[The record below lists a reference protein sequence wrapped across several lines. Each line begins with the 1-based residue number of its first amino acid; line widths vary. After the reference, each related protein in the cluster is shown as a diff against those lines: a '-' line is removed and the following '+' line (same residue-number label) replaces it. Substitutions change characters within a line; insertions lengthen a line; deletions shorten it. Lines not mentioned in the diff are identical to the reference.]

1 MIEISKMAKRK
12 TSPISQFD
20 NIFVKGA
27 RENNLKGITVSIP
40 RGKLVGVTG
49 VSGSGKSSLVFDV
62 IAAEGHRKYVES
74 LSTKAR
80 QALEKVSKPDVDYV
94 EGLSPVLSIEQLSA
108 RSAGP
113 RSTVATATEIAD
125 YARLLWA
132 TAGTPHCPKDG
143 APVTR
148 KSLDLCVEE
157 LIEKGLNK
165 RMILLAPWMKAKA
178 SVLREEV
185 ESLERRGFQ
194 RLRINGEIKRLDAH
208 DLIPSA
214 TKGKEICVD
223 LVIDRLVIK
232 QDTRSRLADSLE
244 LAFEEGDE
252 HAIALIEQEDG
263 KLVETPLSQ
272 GFACNQ
278 CGATYPTP
286 TPKLFS
292 WNHPD
297 GACSTCGGLGEVL
310 RFREDLIIPDP
321 SLSLNKGAVK
331 PWRLGSRKMINLRKN
346 ILKALSEQAG
356 LSLTVAW
363 EKLPQDIQSF
373 LLHGSPDLSYELK
386 LEYGRGKKAKLQPFP
401 GILHDLE
408 ETMRSTTSDNLRAK
422 LLTFQYGTVCGEC
435 NGSRLSAY
443 SRSVLLAGCS
453 LEDFFS
459 WSAAQAW
466 KFIQQKARKDE
477 ACLQVEDALYGL
489 EQRLGFINEVGLGY
503 LGLDRP
509 YRSLS
514 GGEAQRARLATQ
526 LGMGLV
532 GVIYALDEPSVG
544 LHPADHDRLIGVLHG
559 LRDRGNTVLVV
570 EHDAETLLAC
580 DHLIEVGPGPGTD
593 GGHLVFDGSLK
604 ECMKSD
610 TSRSGPFLAGK
621 EWIERNGAIKKPGKQ
636 AVVVKQARANNLRK
650 LDATFPAGLLTV
662 VCGVSGSG
670 KSSLV
675 NEVLAK
681 SAAHLLHRSKQL
693 PGAHGGIEGLENFD
707 QAVRIDQSPIG
718 KSPRSNPATYV
729 KLFDQLRVLFSKCSL
744 SKIRGYGPGRFSF
757 NIPGGRCERCKG
769 DGLVKLD
776 MQFLADVYVEC
787 ESCHGKRYNRETL
800 EVRYRGRNISE
811 VLELT
816 VSEAKELFAK
826 HPPVINKLE
835 TLDAVGLG
843 YLKLGQAANTL
854 SGGEAQRLK
863 LSLELSRKQS
873 GRTLYLLDE
882 PTTGLHWLDVQ
893 RLLDLLFKLRDSGNT
908 LVVIEHN
915 LDVIRLADH
924 VIEIGPAG
932 GKAGGRLIFE
942 GPPDKLA
949 GADTPTGKFL
959 AKHLSPTA

>member
-1 MIEISKMAKRK
+1 MSLSDTSKDLS
-12 TSPISQFD
+12 T
-20 NIFVKGA
+20 NHIFVKGA
-27 RENNLKGITVSIP
+27 RENNLKGIHANFP
-40 RGKLVGVTG
+40 RGKLIGVTG

-62 IAAEGHRKYVES
+62 LAAEGHRKYVES
-74 LSTKAR
+74 LSAKAR

-94 EGLSPVLSIEQLSA
+94 EGLSPVLSIEQVSA
-108 RSAGP
+108 RSSGP

-125 YARLLWA
+125 YARLLWS
-132 TAGTPHCPKDG
+132 TAGTPHCPVDG
-143 APVTR
+143 FPVTR
-148 KSLDLCVEE
+148 RSLDLCVEE
-157 LIEKGLNK
+157 LIEKSAGK
-165 RMILLAPWMKAKA
+165 RMIILAPWMKAKA
-178 SVLREEV
+178 SVLREEI
-185 ESLERRGFQ
+185 ENLERRGFQ
-194 RLRINGEIKRLDAH
+194 RLRIDGVIKRLDDH
-208 DLIPSA
+208 DLIP
-214 TKGKEICVD
+214 TGTRGREISVD
-223 LVIDRLVIK
+223 LVIDRIAVSE
-232 QDTRSRLADSLE
+232 DSRSRLADSLE

-252 HAIALIEQEDG
+252 KAIALIEGFKDEFEELQ
-263 KLVETPLSQ
+263 LAQ
-272 GFACNQ
+272 GFSCTH
-278 CGATYPTP
+278 CGTSYPTP

-310 RFREDLIIPDP
+310 RFREDLIIPDT
-321 SLSLNKGAVK
+321 SLSLAKGAIK

-346 ILKALSEQAG
+346 LLKAIAEQCGLDLKMPWQDLSE
-356 LSLTVAW
+356 T
-363 EKLPQDIQSF
+363 EKNF
-373 LLHGSPDLSYELK
+373 LLYGDQDQKLEIK

-401 GILHDLE
+401 GIFADLE
-408 ETMRSTTSDNLRAK
+408 QTMRTTSSDSLRAK
-422 LLTFQYGTVCGEC
+422 LLTFQYGTLCESC
-435 NGSRLSAY
+435 QGSRLSAY

-453 LEDFFS
+453 LQEFFS
-459 WSAAQAW
+459 WSSSQAW
-466 KFIQQKARKDE
+466 KFIRDKAQKDE
-477 ACLQVEDALYGL
+477 KCLQVEDALHGL
-489 EQRLGFINEVGLGY
+489 EQRLGFINKVGLGY
-503 LGLDRP
+503 LGLNRP

-514 GGEAQRARLATQ
+514 GGEAQRSRLATQ

-544 LHPADHDRLIGVLHG
+544 LHPADHHRLISVLQG
-559 LRDRGNTVLVV
+559 LRDRGNTVIVV
-570 EHDAETLLAC
+570 EHDADTLLAC
-580 DHLIEVGPGPGTD
+580 DHLIEVGPGPGTE
-593 GGHLVFDGSLK
+593 GGHLIFNGSL
-604 ECMKSD
+604 EDCMMSTESK
-610 TSRSGPFLAGK
+610 SGPFLSAK
-621 EWIERNGAIKKPGKQ
+621 QWIERDGKRKEPGKQ
-636 AVVVKQARANNLRK
+636 SITVKKAQANNLQK
-650 LDATFPAGLLTV
+650 IDVSFPVGLLTV

-681 SAAHLLHRSKQL
+681 TAAHLLHRSKQL
-693 PGAHGGIEGLENFD
+693 PGAHGGVDGLENFD

-729 KLFDQLRVLFSKCSL
+729 KLFDQLRSLFSKCSL

-769 DGLVKLD
+769 DGVVKLD

-816 VSEAKELFAK
+816 VTEAKQIFEK
-826 HPPVINKLE
+826 HPSIINKLE

-843 YLKLGQAANTL
+843 YLKLGQAANSL

-863 LSLELSRKQS
+863 LSLELSRKQN

-924 VIEIGPAG
+924 VIEIGPSG
-932 GKAGGRLIFE
+932 GKSGGKLIFE
-942 GPPDKLA
+942 GSPEKLA
-949 GADTPTGKFL
+949 HEDTPTGKFL
-959 AKHLSPTA
+959 AKHLTPFS

>member
-1 MIEISKMAKRK
+1 M
-12 TSPISQFD
+12 
-20 NIFVKGA
+20 FVKGA
-27 RENNLKGITVSIP
+27 RENNLQGVHASFP
-40 RGKLVGVTG
+40 RGKLIGVTG

-62 IAAEGHRKYVES
+62 LAAEGHRKYVES
-74 LSTKAR
+74 LSAKAR

-94 EGLSPVLSIEQLSA
+94 EGLSPVLSIEQVSA
-108 RSAGP
+108 RSSGP

-125 YARLLWA
+125 YARLLWS
-132 TAGTPHCPKDG
+132 TAGTPHCPLDG
-143 APVTR
+143 SPVSR
-148 KSLDLCVEE
+148 RSLDLCVEE
-157 LIEKGLNK
+157 LIEKAMGK
-165 RMILLAPWMKAKA
+165 RMIILAPWMKAKA
-178 SVLREEV
+178 SVLREEI
-185 ESLERRGFQ
+185 ENLERRGFQ
-194 RLRINGEIKRLDAH
+194 RLRIDGVIKRLDDH
-208 DLIPSA
+208 DLIPIG
-214 TKGKEICVD
+214 TRGREINVD
-223 LVIDRLVIK
+223 LVIDRVAVSE
-232 QDTRSRLADSLE
+232 DSRSRLADSLE

-252 HAIALIEQEDG
+252 KAIALIEGAKDEFEE
-263 KLVETPLSQ
+263 LHLAQ
-272 GFACNQ
+272 GFSCTH
-278 CGATYPTP
+278 CGTSYPTP

-292 WNHPD
+292 WNHPE

-310 RFREDLIIPDP
+310 RFREDLIIPDT
-321 SLSLNKGAVK
+321 SLSLAKGAIK
-331 PWRLGSRKMINLRKN
+331 PWRLGSRKMINLRKTL
-346 ILKALSEQAG
+346 LKSLSEQSG
-356 LSLTVAW
+356 LDLKIPWQDLSKT
-363 EKLPQDIQSF
+363 EKNF
-373 LLHGSPDLSYELK
+373 LLYGDQGQKFEIK

-401 GILHDLE
+401 GILADLDQ
-408 ETMRSTTSDNLRAK
+408 TMRTTSSDSLRAK
-422 LLTFQYGTVCGEC
+422 LLTFQYGTLCESC
-435 NGSRLSAY
+435 QGSRLSAY

-453 LEDFFS
+453 LQEFFY
-459 WSAAQAW
+459 WSSLQAW
-466 KFIQQKARKDE
+466 DFIRKKAQKDE
-477 ACLQVEDALYGL
+477 KCLQVEDALYGL
-489 EQRLGFINEVGLGY
+489 EQRLGFINKVGLGY
-503 LGLDRP
+503 LGLNRP

-514 GGEAQRARLATQ
+514 GGEAQRSRLATQ

-544 LHPADHDRLIGVLHG
+544 LHPADHHRLISVLKG
-559 LRDRGNTVLVV
+559 LRDRGNTVIVV
-570 EHDAETLLAC
+570 EHDADTLLAC
-580 DHLIEVGPGPGTD
+580 DHLIEVGPGPGTE
-593 GGHLVFDGSLK
+593 GGHLIFNGSLK
-604 ECMKSD
+604 DCMMSKESK
-610 TSRSGPFLAGK
+610 SGPFLSAK
-621 EWIERNGAIKKPGKQ
+621 EWIERNGKRKEPGKQ
-636 AVVVKQARANNLRK
+636 SISVKKAQANNLQK
-650 LDATFPAGLLTV
+650 IDASFPVGLLTV

-681 SAAHLLHRSKQL
+681 TAAHLLHRSKQL
-693 PGAHGGIEGLENFD
+693 PGAHGGIDGLENFD

-729 KLFDQLRVLFSKCSL
+729 KLFDQLRSLFSKCSL

-769 DGLVKLD
+769 DGVVKLD

-816 VSEAKELFAK
+816 VAEAKQIFLK
-826 HPPVINKLE
+826 HPSIINKLE

-863 LSLELSRKQS
+863 LSLELSRKQN

-924 VIEIGPAG
+924 VIEIGPSG
-932 GKAGGRLIFE
+932 GKSGGKLIFE
-942 GPPDKLA
+942 GSPEKLA
-949 GADTPTGKFL
+949 DKDTPTGKFL
-959 AKHLSPTA
+959 AKHLAPFS

>member
-1 MIEISKMAKRK
+1 MANREKFLVSQSK
-12 TSPISQFD
+12 

-27 RENNLKGITVSIP
+27 RENNLNNLTVSIP

-132 TAGTPHCPKDG
+132 TAGIPHCPKDG
-143 APVTR
+143 SPVTR
-148 KSLDLCVEE
+148 RSLDLCVEE
-157 LIEKGLNK
+157 LMNQGSGK
-165 RMILLAPWMKAKA
+165 RMILLAPWMRAKA

-194 RLRINGEIKRLDAH
+194 RLRVNGEIKRLDDR
-208 DLIPSA
+208 DLIPSG
-214 TKGKEICVD
+214 TKGKEISVD
-223 LVIDRLVIK
+223 LVIDRLALK
-232 QDTRSRLADSLE
+232 KDSQSRLADSLE
-244 LAFEEGDE
+244 LAFEEGQE
-252 HAIALIEQEDG
+252 QAIALIEQKAGQFKE
-263 KLVETPLSQ
+263 VPLSQ

-278 CGATYPTP
+278 CGSTYPTP

-297 GACSTCGGLGEVL
+297 GACTNCGGLGEVL
-310 RFREDLIIPDP
+310 RFREDLIVPDP
-321 SLSLNKGAVK
+321 SLSLSKGAIK

-346 ILKALSEQAG
+346 LLKALSEQMG
-356 LSLTVAW
+356 LDLKKPW
-363 EKLPQDIQSF
+363 NKLPNEIRTF
-373 LLHGSPDLSYELK
+373 LLNGDSERNYEIK
-386 LEYGRGKKAKLQPFP
+386 LEYGRGKKAKMQPFP
-401 GILHDLE
+401 GIIEDLQN
-408 ETMRSTTSDNLRAK
+408 TFASTTSDSLRAK
-422 LLTFQYGTVCGEC
+422 LHTFQYGTICEDC
-435 NGSRLSAY
+435 NGSRLSTY

-459 WSAAQAW
+459 WSAYQAW
-466 KFIQQKARKDE
+466 KFIKQKARKDV
-477 ACLQVEDALYGL
+477 ACLRVEDALHGL

-503 LGLDRP
+503 LGLNRP

-514 GGEAQRARLATQ
+514 GGEAQRSRLATQ

-544 LHPADHDRLIGVLHG
+544 LHPADHHRLLGVLQG
-559 LRDRGNTVLVV
+559 LRDRGNTVIVV

-580 DHLIEVGPGPGTD
+580 DHVIEIGPGPGMK
-593 GGHLVFDGSLK
+593 GGDLVFNGSLQD
-604 ECMKSD
+604 CIKSD
-610 TSRSGPFLAGK
+610 VSTSGPFLSGK
-621 EWIERNGAIKKPGKQ
+621 EWIEREVKRKPSTPQTVLVKK
-636 AVVVKQARANNLRK
+636 ARANNLQNI
-650 LDATFPAGLLTV
+650 DASFPVGLLTV

-681 SAAHLLHRSKQL
+681 SAAHILHRSKQL
-693 PGAHGGIEGLENFD
+693 PGAHGGIQGLEHFD
-707 QAVRIDQSPIG
+707 QVVRIDQSPIG

-729 KLFDQLRVLFSKCSL
+729 KLFDQLRALFSKCSL
-744 SKIRGYGPGRFSF
+744 SKVRGYGPGRFSF

-769 DGLVKLD
+769 DGVVKLD

-816 VSEAKELFAK
+816 VSEAKELFTK
-826 HPPVINKLE
+826 HPSVINKLE

-863 LSLELSRKQS
+863 LSLELSRKQT
-873 GRTLYLLDE
+873 GRVLYLLDE
-882 PTTGLHWLDVQ
+882 PTTGLHWLDIQ

-924 VIEIGPAG
+924 IIEIGPAG
-932 GKAGGRLIFE
+932 GKSGGKLLFE
-942 GPPDKLA
+942 GTPEQLA
-949 GADTPTGKFL
+949 GSDTPTGKFL
-959 AKHLSPTA
+959 ANHLAPFS